1 MERSAFGYLSV
12 AIAAFEFDNHSQV
25 QDLAFLPPQTDG
37 YASDEEL
44 GMMIYGMQGTWNLQE
59 TLLGP

>member
-25 QDLAFLPPQTDG
+25 QDLALLPPQTDG

-44 GMMIYGMQGTWNLQE
+44 GMMI
-59 TLLGP
+59 